1 MRQFVIFSEE
11 EIDKLCIGQ
20 PVEDEVN
27 HITYMS
33 EAAYKKYLKEKEED
47 PEKW

>member
-11 EIDKLCIGQ
+11 EIERMCIGQ

-27 HITYMS
+27 HITYIS
-33 EAAYKKYLKEKEED
+33 KAAYDKYLKEKEG
-47 PEKW
+47 EKWE

>member
-1 MRQFVIFSEE
+1 MKTFVMFSEE
-11 EIDKLCIGQ
+11 EIEQMCIGQ

-33 EAAYKKYLKEKEED
+33 EAAYKKYLKEKEGD

>member
-11 EIDKLCIGQ
+11 EIDKLCVGQ
-20 PVEDEVN
+20 PVRDEVN

-33 EAAYKKYLKEKEED
+33 QAAYERYLKGD
-47 PEKW
+47 DNDD

>member
-1 MRQFVIFSEE
+1 MRQFVIFSKK
-11 EIDKLCIGQ
+11 EIDWLCIGQ

-33 EAAYKKYLKEKEED
+33 EAAYEKYLKEKED
-47 PEKW
+47 MYD

>member
-11 EIDKLCIGQ
+11 EIDKLCIGK

-33 EAAYKKYLKEKEED
+33 ETAYERYLNEKED
-47 PEKW
+47 KD

>member
-11 EIDKLCIGQ
+11 EIDKLCVGQ
-20 PVEDEVN
+20 PVRDEVN

-33 EAAYKKYLKEKEED
+33 QAAYERYLKGD
-47 PEKW
+47 DDDD

>member
-11 EIDKLCIGQ
+11 EIDKLCVGN

-33 EAAYKKYLKEKEED
+33 EAAYEKYLEKKEEED
-47 PEKW
+47 RW